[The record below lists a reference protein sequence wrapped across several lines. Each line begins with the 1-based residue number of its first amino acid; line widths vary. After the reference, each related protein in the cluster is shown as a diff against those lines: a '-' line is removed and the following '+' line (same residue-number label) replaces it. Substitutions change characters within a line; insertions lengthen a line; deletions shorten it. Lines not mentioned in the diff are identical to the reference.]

1 MAFLGINN
9 YSPELDGLYH
19 FIAISKCEEISQFF
33 TDSCMYNERD
43 KKRALQDFGLT
54 SNDIKDGRILMDY
67 LRDNKLDRSYLVVI
81 GTPFEGA
88 YFFKQRAVRD
98 REAQKFE
105 NTFVT
110 QNKKEVMEKFNIG
123 ESAIRNGGYL
133 LHEDVQNWLKKQ
145 AKAKEKAQ
153 AKAETE
159 VQKVN
164 KVENDELST
173 TPNIKEVVEVDI
185 ENFNG
190 DSSPIEKKEVSKVVV
205 PSVNQKSTN
214 DNILRSIIEI
224 LSNTFDVI
232 EVEMSNG
239 QKYRLALRSLFYTE
253 NDFTFANCAYT
264 DASGNVILKENMVDK
279 WVENGDITIVEASKI
294 KYGNGFA
301 ILRKCDDGYSPTV
314 VFDKHGRKQI
324 IHEIP
329 EVIINV
335 NQIVSVVGANGYTE
349 LNMQT
354 LTSDKQKLIY
364 DYLVSKYVK
373 KHK

>member
-253 NDFTFANCAYT
+253 NDLRNSSALWLLETKE
-264 DASGNVILKENMVDK
+264 ILSSL
-279 WVENGDITIVEASKI
+279 SKI
-294 KYGNGFA
+294 LHLKMQEQFRFSPDD
-301 ILRKCDDGYSPTV
+301 LRRFMS
-314 VFDKHGRKQI
+314 
-324 IHEIP
+324 
-329 EVIINV
+329 
-335 NQIVSVVGANGYTE
+335 
-349 LNMQT
+349 M
-354 LTSDKQKLIY
+354 
-364 DYLVSKYVK
+364 
-373 KHK
+373 